1 MLLKDYLLCFVI
13 EKVDEGLGT
22 GLIDREVKLELLL
35 WGAIRMAEDGGIGF
49 GDPG

>member
-1 MLLKDYLLCFVI
+1 MLLKDYLLCFVV
-13 EKVDEGLGT
+13 EKADEGLGT
-22 GLIDREVKLELLL
+22 GLIDREVELELLL